1 MLCSLSVENYALID
15 SLHIGLAQHLNII
28 TGETGA
34 GKSIL
39 LGALGLLLGA
49 RSDSAAIKDTS
60 RNCVVE
66 GEFDLE
72 GLHLEA
78 FFEDNDLDYDL
89 HTTLRRVL
97 TPAGKSR
104 AFVNDMPVT
113 LTQLRDLGARLLD
126 IHSQHQNLILSSE
139 DYRTSA
145 IDTVADNASLRE
157 NYLTHYRKMV
167 QQRRRIAE
175 MKAAAEEARRNEEW
189 LHYLV
194 DELTAAQLKAG
205 EQAAIEEELAVL
217 ENADRISEAFSLA
230 RNTFDADETGVLAQ
244 LKAAESALSHI
255 REHYPAAGEYADRL
269 RSVSEELKDINSSV
283 TDDSERLEADP
294 ERLSR
299 LSARY
304 DTLLSLEQKHHVED
318 EAALIALLD
327 TSSEQLS
334 HILHG
339 DEELTAAEE
348 ALAQATAQCNTLA
361 EKLRRSREKA
371 APAFSKR
378 ITSTLARLGMPDT
391 RFEVGITPS
400 EPGPSGADHI
410 AFLFSANKNMPLQ
423 PVDKIASGGELSR
436 VMLSLKALLAERMA
450 LPTIVFDEID
460 TGVSGRIADAM
471 GEIIEQLSSTMQVID
486 ITHLPQVASKGDAHF
501 VVYKQDGRT
510 DIKRLDAAERVNE
523 IAKMLSG
530 STITEAAI
538 AQAHILLGK

>member
-157 NYLTHYRKMV
+157 NYLAHYRKMV

-205 EQAAIEEELAVL
+205 EQAALEEELAVL

-410 AFLFSANKNMPLQ
+410 AFLFSANKNMTLQ